1 MSDERKLPAS
11 EQELKERILSSMSSS
26 FKGEETSRWIAA
38 MKEDSMD
45 EAEEAVATGTK
56 ENKLSNSMS
65 SLIDA
70 LFDHFKRYSF
80 EFNRIQENKELE
92 VFCERP
98 TSMRTSAEY
107 MDMGKTI
114 KFCLG
119 HLTSKNFA
127 LIIQGEE
134 SSIRAYLT
142 PVEYLIGFKPGQ
154 TDYPVFLHMKRVANA
169 QATDFIWSIDGKPL
183 AMTSIPA
190 LARRLFTQL
199 IKVQRGEASY
209 DEKFVFDPHEAETP
223 TDSSI
228 DRTFEKDD
236 AATFVSDKP
245 KSRPA
250 PDLGLGL
257 RSYAVA
263 STSPGVPSGMQMNQA
278 QINQAPVNPAPSYQA
293 HPPVQAVQPP
303 VQPVQPPAQAF
314 AQPPVQP
321 RDFPVAMQMP
331 AITPKE
337 PIKETAAPEK
347 SEPTQLQV
355 PLPTSFQ
362 APPPP
367 PVTAPVPPP
376 IPAPLPA
383 PLPVSPPAQ
392 PHFFHAAEPE
402 KTERQT
408 TQNIEKEA
416 AEANRKV
423 AHAIKNLFDTVD
435 SSISGLT
442 ALGVDAMHN
451 DDIAAVGEIMKHTKG
466 LKALRDSMVQLSKE
480 WQKNL

>member
-38 MKEDSMD
+38 IQEDSMD

-92 VFCERP
+92 VHCERP

-119 HLTSKNFA
+119 HLSSKKFA

-154 TDYPVFLHMKRVANA
+154 TDFPVFLHMKRVANA

-199 IKVQRGEASY
+199 VKVQRGEATY
-209 DEKFVFDPHEAETP
+209 DEKFVFDPHEPEAP
-223 TDSSI
+223 IDSSI
-228 DRTFEKDD
+228 DRTFERDD

-245 KSRPA
+245 KTRPA

-263 STSPGVPSGMQMNQA
+263 STSPGVPSAMPMA
-278 QINQAPVNPAPSYQA
+278 QAPVNPAPSYQA
-293 HPPVQAVQPP
+293 PPPAQPP
-303 VQPVQPPAQAF
+303 VQAF
-314 AQPPVQP
+314 AQPPAPPAVQP

-331 AITPKE
+331 PITREPAREIPKE
-337 PIKETAAPEK
+337 ETVTPEK

-362 APPPP
+362 APLPAPLPPP
-367 PVTAPVPPP
+367 PQ
-376 IPAPLPA
+376 IPASLPASLPAPAPA

-435 SSISGLT
+435 GSISGLT
-442 ALGVDAMHN
+442 ALGVEAMHN
-451 DDIAAVGEIMKHTKG
+451 DDIASVGEIMKHTKG